1 MKNEFFLQKS
11 QVSTFAGVYFLIK
24 LQAFALQLNWKE
36 TLAQVLSNKN
46 SKIINIWR
54 IRYDPM
60 VSLNMK
66 PIPDSLI
73 VGGRKWLGRIHISE
87 HIGLT
92 TQNAKN
98 YK

>member
-11 QVSTFAGVYFLIK
+11 QVSTFAGVYDS
-24 LQAFALQLNWKE
+24 
-36 TLAQVLSNKN
+36 QVLSNKN
-46 SKIINIWR
+46 SKIINIWK